1 MDYSIYKRQ
10 AMNDKYVSEKFQK
23 YNLHELSENDLNFL
37 IKSYV
42 TKRNDYENIANLIRG
57 DEGIIYKMLDSERVF
72 KKVMNNTEHILEIS
86 PYFFFSLLLRRAF
99 RTKGEDKIFI
109 EENIEELNSA
119 NPNVFWDE
127 RKLIKLLKDKKISNY
142 IANMMAKSAAG
153 PNLFKMTEI
162 GYVSYQQIVT
172 MIADS
177 LQADKTRRFYVYCH
191 IGDYTLYLAGMVP
204 VYVEC
209 NYGYRQKPI
218 DKQYFVDF
226 GKTYYSLASEHAKAR
241 RHALTDTLTQL
252 SDGFEVIAK
261 VLHFMN
267 KEYIYPKR
275 AELEELHFNHLVLH
289 GNGN

>member
-1 MDYSIYKRQ
+1 ME
-10 AMNDKYVSEKFQK
+10 DKYVSEKFQK
-23 YNLHELSENDLNFL
+23 YNLQELSERDLSFL

-42 TKRNDYENIANLIRG
+42 TKRNDYDNIANLIRG

-99 RTKGEDKIFI
+99 RVKGEDKLFI
-109 EENIEELNSA
+109 EQNIEELNSTS
-119 NPNVFWDE
+119 PIIYWDE
-127 RKLIKLLKDKKISNY
+127 KRIMKLLKDKKLSNY
-142 IANMMAKSAAG
+142 IANMMAKSTEG
-153 PNLFKMTEI
+153 PSLFKITEI
-162 GYVSYQQIVT
+162 GYVSYQHIVN

-191 IGDYTLYLAGMVP
+191 IGDYTLALAGMVP
-204 VYVEC
+204 AYIES

-226 GKTYYSLASEHAKAR
+226 GKTYYSLASEHTKAR

-261 VLHFMN
+261 VLCFMN
-267 KEYIYPKR
+267 KEYLYPKR
-275 AELEELHFNHLVLH
+275 AQLEELHSNHLVLH